1 MQYFNALCSFL
12 NASQTEKVKKS
23 RHTIFAGELLLLHM
37 KVKTSE
43 NKAQV
48 FFSVLFP
55 KKGLIKKAAWKE
67 RETLRPKKR
76 VDFFLLSSAF
86 FCRYGLGWNGF
97 LLWNGEDQNKVVV
110 SKMVS
115 RWRWLNP
122 KLTDTVFVRPYIY
135 IGNKV
140 ISKNLQWYLTCNFCK
155 NSRKVSN
162 YPS

>member
-1 MQYFNALCSFL
+1 MSMQYFNALCSFL

-23 RHTIFAGELLLLHM
+23 RHTIFAGELLLLLHM

-76 VDFFLLSSAF
+76 VDFFYSPRPF
-86 FCRYGLGWNGF
+86 FVDMALDG
-97 LLWNGEDQNKVVV
+97 
-110 SKMVS
+110 MVFYYEMEKTKTKS
-115 RWRWLNP
+115 
-122 KLTDTVFVRPYIY
+122 
-135 IGNKV
+135 
-140 ISKNLQWYLTCNFCK
+140 
-155 NSRKVSN
+155 
-162 YPS
+162 